1 MTRILDFVARIL
13 GLDADT
19 RDPGVLL
26 LLEH

>member
-1 MTRILDFVARIL
+1 MTNILSFIARIL
-13 GLDADT
+13 RLDSDT